1 MQSASE
7 RLLLRVEA
15 GVGWLVFNHPERHNA
30 LTPEMLADLPER
42 VRALDADPAVRVIVL
57 RGAGEKAFVSGGDI
71 RQLDALD
78 AVPQKPQAPPRAAG
92 ALPLTKPAI
101 AMIHGWC
108 LGGGLLYALA
118 ADLRI
123 AADDAVFGIPVTRLG
138 VGYPYESVR
147 ALLAAVGPG
156 TAAEIL
162 LTGARFGA
170 ADALRMGLVQR
181 VLPKAELE
189 VHVRGLA
196 GQIAAGAPLSLRAA
210 RASIR
215 RIAGDPGA
223 PDEATCRR
231 WIAECWASDD
241 RAEGQRAFLEKR
253 TPRFRGS

>member
-1 MQSASE
+1 MQSPTE
-7 RLLLRVEA
+7 RLLVRVED
-15 GVGWLVFNHPERHNA
+15 GVGWIVFNHPERHNA
-30 LTPEMLADLPER
+30 LTPDMLAALPE
-42 VRALDADPAVRVIVL
+42 VARALDADPAVRVVVM
-57 RGAGEKAFVSGGDI
+57 RGAGERAFVSGGDI

-78 AVPQKPQAPPRAAG
+78 ALPQKADAPARATG
-92 ALPLTKPAI
+92 ALPLSKPAI

-108 LGGGLLYALA
+108 FGGGLLYALA

-123 AADDAVFGIPVTRLG
+123 AADDAVFAIPVARLG

-147 ALLAAVGPG
+147 ALVAAVGPG
-156 TAAEIL
+156 AASEIL

-170 ADALRMGLVQR
+170 EDALRMGLVQR

-189 VHVRGLA
+189 KHVRGLA
-196 GQIAAGAPLSLRAA
+196 AQIAAGAPFSQRAA

-231 WIAECWASDD
+231 WIAECWSSAD
-241 RAEGQRAFLEKR
+241 RAEGQQAFLEKR
-253 TPRFRGS
+253 APQFRGA

>member
-1 MQSASE
+1 MHSPTE
-7 RLLLRVEA
+7 RLLVRVED

-30 LTPEMLADLPER
+30 LTPDMLAGLPE
-42 VRALDADPAVRVIVL
+42 VARALDADPAVRVVVM
-57 RGAGEKAFVSGGDI
+57 RGAGERAFVSGGDI

-78 AVPQKPQAPPRAAG
+78 AVPQKAEAPPRSTG
-92 ALPLTKPAI
+92 ALPLRKPAI

-108 LGGGLLYALA
+108 FGGGLLYALA

-123 AADDAVFGIPVTRLG
+123 AAEDAVFAIPVTRLG

-156 TAAEIL
+156 AASEIL

-189 VHVRGLA
+189 KHVRGLA
-196 GQIAAGAPLSLRAA
+196 AQIAAGAPLSVRAA
-210 RASIR
+210 RAAIR
-215 RIAGDPGA
+215 SLSGDPGA

-231 WIAECWASDD
+231 WIAECWASED
-241 RAEGQRAFLEKR
+241 RAEGQKAFLDKR
-253 TPRFRGS
+253 APEFRGV

>member
-1 MQSASE
+1 MKSPTE
-7 RLLLRVEA
+7 RLRVHIDD
-15 GVGWLVFNHPERHNA
+15 GVGWIVFDHPERHNA
-30 LTPEMLADLPER
+30 LTPDMLAGLPE
-42 VRALDADPAVRVIVL
+42 VARALDADPAVRVVVL
-57 RGAGEKAFVSGGDI
+57 RGAGERAFVSGGDI

-78 AVPQKPQAPPRAAG
+78 AVPQGAQAPPRASG
-92 ALPLTKPAI
+92 ALPLSKPAI

-123 AADDAVFGIPVTRLG
+123 AAEDAVFGIPVTRLG

-156 TAAEIL
+156 AASEIL

-189 VHVRGLA
+189 PAVRALA
-196 GQIAAGAPLSLRAA
+196 AQIAAGAPLSLRAA
-210 RASIR
+210 RAAIR
-215 RIAGDPGA
+215 RLSGDPGA
-223 PDEATCRR
+223 PDEATIRR
-231 WIAECWASDD
+231 WIAECWTSAD

-253 TPRFRGS
+253 AAQFRGA

>member
-1 MQSASE
+1 MLSA
-7 RLLLRVEA
+7 
-15 GVGWLVFNHPERHNA
+15 
-30 LTPEMLADLPER
+30 LPE
-42 VRALDADPAVRVIVL
+42 VARALDAEPSVRVVVM
-57 RGAGEKAFVSGGDI
+57 RGAGERAFVSGGDI

-78 AVPQKPQAPPRAAG
+78 AVPQRADAPARATG
-92 ALPLTKPAI
+92 ALPLSKPAI
-101 AMIHGWC
+101 AMIHGFC

-123 AADDAVFGIPVTRLG
+123 AAEDAVFGIPVTRLG

-147 ALLAAVGPG
+147 ALVAAVGPG
-156 TAAEIL
+156 AASEIL

-189 VHVRGLA
+189 PHVRALA
-196 GQIAAGAPLSLRAA
+196 AQIAAGAPLSLRAA

-231 WIAECWASDD
+231 WIAECWASGD

-253 TPRFRGS
+253 APEFRGI